1 MNLFQNKNIAK
12 QAFIVVALI
21 LISIYLVLGTG
32 RFALFSGVPFF
43 VNVAYLTLSAL
54 LFIHLKRLFW
64 IFFIFGILCSCR
76 VALRSDK

>member
-1 MNLFQNKNIAK
+1 ERESKVRVKYAL
-12 QAFIVVALI
+12 IVVALI

-54 LFIHLKRLFW
+54 LFIHLKGCFGSFLFLFCFWHFMHRL
-64 IFFIFGILCSCR
+64 GYYMEN
-76 VALRSDK
+76 